1 MEEKLEDRFKA
12 SIDEQRFNLFEIAG
26 FRDKPNLALLAGMA
40 LGYKMGM
47 DDTTKAFNKIKEM
60 AAGR

>member
-1 MEEKLEDRFKA
+1 MEEKLLDRFKA

-47 DDTTKAFNKIKEM
+47 DDTTKAFKKIKEM